1 MTNSSCETT
10 AQDSTISTIIA
21 VTNGFSVLI
30 CLLAAIFVCFL
41 DLYTKVVYRL
51 AVYQVLSSLL
61 FALVCVG
68 QVVFANRDKAVDGDE
83 LGGGFYSRLCIA
95 FGWFMVYT
103 QWMKLLFTMWVT
115 LHLFCFAVLHKNLKK
130 LEPLYVAT
138 SLLIPALIAA
148 VPLTTNTY
156 HLTPLTTCW
165 IDDAPNMTTGGMG
178 NVETF
183 ALWYGPAMVILLAA
197 SATMVVM
204 VIKLACT
211 VCWRLSYEPL
221 SEGDQFWNALKQLL
235 PLAAFP
241 ILFCFFIMPPFVLH
255 IYQAMETV
263 SCPLGLYI
271 LSSVCFSLWSMT
283 SGITLIVHI
292 SVTKGRKKGAA
303 IHSAEVDNAAA

>member
-51 AVYQVLSSLL
+51 AVYQ
-61 FALVCVG
+61 
-68 QVVFANRDKAVDGDE
+68 
-83 LGGGFYSRLCIA
+83 
-95 FGWFMVYT
+95 
-103 QWMKLLFTMWVT
+103 LLFTMWVT